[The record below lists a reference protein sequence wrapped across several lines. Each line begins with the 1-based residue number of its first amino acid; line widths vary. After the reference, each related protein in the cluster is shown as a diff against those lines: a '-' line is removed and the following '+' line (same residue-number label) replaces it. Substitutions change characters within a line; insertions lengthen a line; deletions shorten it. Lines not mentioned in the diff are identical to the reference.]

1 MRFNRIIVFL
11 YACACV
17 LTLCAQGRNSQYER
31 YIERYKGIAIDQMLR
46 YRVPASITLAQGLLE
61 SGAGMSTLTREAN
74 NHFGIKCGSS
84 WKGPFVYKDDDARN
98 ERFRKYRNAEESYE
112 DHSRFLQQ
120 PRYASLFKLKKHDY
134 KGWAHGLKRC
144 GYATNPR
151 YGSLLIDLIERYDL
165 HQYDSYTS
173 SHIKI
178 DYETIDRDLDL
189 EGAMNHLVYMNN
201 ENYYVVARAGDTLKQ
216 ISEETGVSVRNLRK
230 YNELPKDYVLQQG
243 DVLYLERKRKKAAKR
258 YKKQPHVVVA
268 GESMHSIAQKYGIR
282 LESLYKMN
290 KLRPDDA
297 PQVGDCL
304 RVR

>member
-1 MRFNRIIVFL
+1 MWFNRIIVFL
-11 YACACV
+11 YACVCV
-17 LTLCAQGRNSQYER
+17 LALCAQGRNSQYER

-46 YRVPASITLAQGLLE
+46 YRIPASITLAQGLLE

-201 ENYYVVARAGDTLKQ
+201 ENYYVVARSGDTMKQ

-290 KLRPDDA
+290 KLQLDYS

>member
-11 YACACV
+11 YTCACV
-17 LTLCAQGRNSQYER
+17 LALCAQGRNSQYER

-46 YRVPASITLAQGLLE
+46 YRIPASITLAQGLLE

-297 PQVGDCL
+297 PQVGDLL
-304 RVR
+304 RIR